1 MSLFKKRCANRFA
14 LKISTIKTNKNIPV
28 SCYHCGE
35 NCDDVIVENEL
46 AFCCSGCRQVYL
58 LLNENNLCNYYNI
71 DARPGIKAKGK
82 FVSSRFAYLEDDTI
96 ISQLVQYRSAELIN
110 ITLQLPQMH
119 CSSCIY
125 LLENLHSIEKG
136 ITRSQTNF
144 ERKEVFIS
152 FDPSL
157 ISLRK
162 VVELLAFIGYEPDI
176 NLQDTNAPR
185 SSAFDRHKI
194 VALGVA
200 GFCFSNI
207 MMLSFPEYFSGGVI
221 EQQGLKNTFTWI
233 IFFLSVPVLLY
244 AARSIFMAA
253 WKGLRQG
260 IINIDAPIA
269 LAILMTYGRSYYEIF
284 SGTGAG
290 YLDSGTGII
299 FFMLIGRWFQHK
311 TYDALSFDRQYKS
324 YFPLG
329 VTVLRVNKEENIP
342 VTQLQKGEIIIIR
355 NEEMIPADA
364 VLMEGNAFIDYSFVS
379 GENIPVTKKAGDLVF
394 AGGKQKGG
402 ALRLKV
408 LKEPSQSYIT
418 QLWNNDI
425 FGASK
430 NKDQSFIHPWARY
443 FTVVLLSIAAIS
455 GSYWAFTDPSKILP
469 VVTAVLIVACPCSL
483 LLSATFT
490 FGNMMRIF
498 GKNKLYLKNASVI
511 ESLAKVQH
519 IVFDK
524 TGTITQTGKTSIFFN
539 GDALLK
545 QEVDW
550 VRTAAMQS
558 SHTLSHSLAGYLQED
573 YEVQTPVIENFLE
586 TAGKGLIAEMK
597 GAKVQLG
604 AAGFLEVL
612 KEDATTSSSC
622 VHVKINDAYKG
633 FYEISNQY
641 RPGITGL
648 VKLLKSNN
656 YMLHVLS
663 GDNDAEKNN
672 LQQIFGN
679 DAPLHF
685 NITPQQ
691 KLSYIKSLQ
700 EQGRQ
705 VLMVGDGLND
715 AGALMQAN
723 VGIAVS
729 DDAARF
735 SPACDAIMDGAVIKK
750 LSAFIQYA
758 RAGKH
763 IVMGSFILSI
773 LYNIVGLSFAVQA
786 KLSPIIAA
794 ILMPAST
801 ISIVLLV
808 ALLTS
813 IVAKRKGL

>member
-1 MSLFKKRCANRFA
+1 M
-14 LKISTIKTNKNIPV
+14 
-28 SCYHCGE
+28 
-35 NCDDVIVENEL
+35 IVEDDRS
-46 AFCCSGCRQVYL
+46 FCCSGCKQVYL

-71 DARPGIKAKGK
+71 DQSPGIKAKGK
-82 FVSSRFAYLEDDTI
+82 FVSSRFAYLEDETI
-96 ISQLVQYRSAELIN
+96 ITQLVQYRGEELIN

-125 LLENLHSIEKG
+125 LLENLHSIDKG

-144 ERKEVFIS
+144 TRKEVFIS
-152 FDPSL
+152 FNPSI

-176 NLQDTNAPR
+176 NLQDTIPSDK
-185 SSAFDRHKI
+185 SSFNRKKI
-194 VALGVA
+194 VELGIA

-221 EQQGLKNTFTWI
+221 EQQGLKATFTWI
-233 IFFLSVPVLLY
+233 IFFLSVPVLFF
-244 AARSIFMAA
+244 AAQSIFVAA
-253 WKGLRQG
+253 CKGIRQG

-284 SGTGAG
+284 SGTGSG

-329 VTVLRVNKEENIP
+329 VIVLRSYKEENIP
-342 VTQLQKGEIIIIR
+342 VTQLQKGEIIVIR

-364 VLMEGNAFIDYSFVS
+364 LLIEGNAFIDYSFVS
-379 GENIPVTKKAGDLVF
+379 GENVPVAKKSGDLLF
-394 AGGKQKGG
+394 AGGKQKGA

-408 LKEPSQSYIT
+408 VKEPSQSYIT

-425 FGASK
+425 FGNSK

-443 FTVVLLSIAAIS
+443 FTVVLFSIATIS
-455 GSYWAFTDPSKILP
+455 AVYWAYTDPSKILP

-511 ESLAKVQH
+511 ESLSTIQH

-524 TGTITQTGKTSIFFN
+524 TGTITQSGKASISFN
-539 GDALLK
+539 GNALLK
-545 QEVDW
+545 KEVEW
-550 VRTAAMQS
+550 VLSAAMQS
-558 SHTLSHSLAGYLQED
+558 SHTLSHSLAVYLQQD
-573 YEVQTPVIENFLE
+573 NPAYTPVIQHFSE
-586 TAGKGLIAEMK
+586 TSGKGLIAEME
-597 GAKVQLG
+597 GVQVKLG
-604 AAGFLEVL
+604 AAGFLEVT
-612 KEDATTSSSC
+612 KEDPAVANSC
-622 VHVKINDAYKG
+622 VHVKINNTYKG
-633 FYEISNQY
+633 FYEIGNQY
-641 RPGITGL
+641 RLGIKKL
-648 VKLLKSNN
+648 VQNLQLNN
-656 YMLHVLS
+656 YKLHVLS

-672 LQQIFGN
+672 LQQVFGSQ
-679 DAPLHF
+679 APLHF

-691 KLSYIKSLQ
+691 KLSYIASLQ
-700 EQGRQ
+700 QDGQ
-705 VLMVGDGLND
+705 KVLMVGDGLND

-723 VGIAVS
+723 IGIAVS

-735 SPACDAIMDGAVIKK
+735 SPACDAIMDGAVLEK
-750 LSAFIQYA
+750 LPAFIQYA

-763 IVMGSFILSI
+763 MVMGSFILSI
-773 LYNIVGLSFAVQA
+773 LYNIVGISFAVQA
-786 KLSPIIAA
+786 KLSPIVAA

-813 IVAKRKGL
+813 FIAKRKGL